1 MFQKSGTDQQ
11 GVIIQF
17 GKGNWDLENTGKVR
31 KAQNL
36 TPISYSKSQALL
48 GQINGLSQSR
58 S

>member
-11 GVIIQF
+11 GVRIQF
-17 GKGNWDLENTGKVR
+17 GKSNWDLENTGKVR

-48 GQINGLSQSR
+48 E
-58 S
+58 